1 MQTSPMIPLAQHENT
16 QDEADEADTQNILS
30 LTPARCTTFCMAIP
44 GDRCKV
50 RELLVDGVTS
60 YLSSFVRM
68 EYLRSRVM
76 TLIDLY
82 FVLKDEETVPDG
94 IRAYTQTVA
103 YQNRR
108 IAIVLDFVINW
119 LLDFSD
125 ANDKIKTLRRLGDA
139 IVRMVFDIDDIF
151 EPLRA
156 DGLACELGRVA
167 MRRES
172 FNEQMMLNFYSEFR
186 RIQQGVPK
194 CGLCVLKVKHHR
206 SFAMRT
212 AWIYGVKLKG
222 TNISSTRDMWSK
234 PARLERVPRIRDQA
248 PKCSRCKTLGDS
260 IICALALETEWRF

>member
-1 MQTSPMIPLAQHENT
+1 MRRTRRTPKIYFLDTSAVYDFLHGDSRQQAQ
-16 QDEADEADTQNILS
+16 
-30 LTPARCTTFCMAIP
+30 
-44 GDRCKV
+44 V

-194 CGLCVLKVKHHR
+194 CGLCVFKVKHHR
-206 SFAMRT
+206 ALLR
-212 AWIYGVKLKG
+212 AGVDMESSSKG
-222 TNISSTRDMWSK
+222 EI
-234 PARLERVPRIRDQA
+234 
-248 PKCSRCKTLGDS
+248 
-260 IICALALETEWRF
+260 